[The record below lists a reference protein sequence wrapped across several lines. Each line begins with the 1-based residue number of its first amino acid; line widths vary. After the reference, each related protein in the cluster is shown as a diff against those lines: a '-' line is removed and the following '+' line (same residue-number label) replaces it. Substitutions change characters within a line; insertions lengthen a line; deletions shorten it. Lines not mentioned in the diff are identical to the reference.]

1 MGKNK
6 QRKNSHNKNFD
17 NGAKDATHFE
27 NGVKDAEASKKDEE
41 ESKSIVEEPK
51 QRSREGSAG
60 SQEGIQLSAIKI
72 ITRHDDEEEE
82 EEEEE
87 ESGSEAEEE
96 IKPKKTVKKKKKGN
110 KEEIK
115 EPAEVLTHVLA
126 KAIRQI
132 NTQKEKER
140 QKLRQAEI
148 RKMALEQKRKQ
159 ELAGPPKVTIHMSN
173 ASVF

>member
-1 MGKNK
+1 ME
-6 QRKNSHNKNFD
+6 Q
-17 NGAKDATHFE
+17 E
-27 NGVKDAEASKKDEE
+27 NGVVENGVEAAPEVAEEQKE
-41 ESKSIVEEPK
+41 

-72 ITRHDDEEEE
+72 ITRHDEEEE

-87 ESGSEAEEE
+87 ESDSEAEEE
-96 IKPKKTVKKKKKGN
+96 EVKPKKTVKRKKKGKN
-110 KEEIK
+110 EVKA
-115 EPAEVLTHVLA
+115 PAEVLTHVLA
-126 KAIRQI
+126 KAIRTI
-132 NTQKEKER
+132 NEQKEKER

>member
-1 MGKNK
+1 ME
-6 QRKNSHNKNFD
+6 Q
-17 NGAKDATHFE
+17 E
-27 NGVKDAEASKKDEE
+27 NGVVENGVEAAPEVAQE
-41 ESKSIVEEPK
+41 

-87 ESGSEAEEE
+87 SDSEAEEE
-96 IKPKKTVKKKKKGN
+96 EVKPKKTVKRKKKGKN
-110 KEEIK
+110 EVKA
-115 EPAEVLTHVLA
+115 PAEVLTHVLA
-126 KAIRQI
+126 KAIRTI
-132 NTQKEKER
+132 NEQKEKER

>member
-1 MGKNK
+1 MGQKMQHISRTGLKMQK
-6 QRKNSHNKNFD
+6 Q
-17 NGAKDATHFE
+17 A
-27 NGVKDAEASKKDEE
+27 KKDEE
-41 ESKSIVEEPK
+41 ESKNIVEEPK

-159 ELAGPPKVTIHMSN
+159 ELADAQRLRRSHCSSRAYTYTLADVQ
-173 ASVF
+173 

>member
-1 MGKNK
+1 ME
-6 QRKNSHNKNFD
+6 QE
-17 NGAKDATHFE
+17 NGHVE
-27 NGVKDAEASKKDEE
+27 NGVEGAPEASNE
-41 ESKSIVEEPK
+41 

-87 ESGSEAEEE
+87 SDSEAEEE
-96 IKPKKTVKKKKKGN
+96 VKPKKTVKRKKKGKN
-110 KEEIK
+110 EVKA
-115 EPAEVLTHVLA
+115 PAEVLTHVLA
-126 KAIRQI
+126 KAIRTI
-132 NTQKEKER
+132 NEQKEKER